1 MLVVC
6 VVLLSSGLLWGE
18 VRMSAGNKFRRVAA
32 NFGDKSLAQGGC
44 VKGKR
49 EPYPLLI
56 QKQKNREESLI
67 FSHVEAIA
75 PASSAN
81 LGAGFDVFGVA
92 LDELFD
98 KVSVDV
104 IKGGSGIKI
113 SVEGRGS
120 ELIPTEPN
128 RNTAGIVAKALLK
141 FANENCGL
149 AINIEKGIRAGSGLG
164 SSAASAAATAI
175 AINEAL
181 QLNLP
186 NIELIKF
193 AALGEVA
200 AAGVPHADNVSP
212 SILGFFTL
220 IASHNPFDV
229 IQLPMPKNAKF
240 VIVTPNIVV
249 ETSLARSVLPKK
261 VNFSDAISN
270 IAQASAFVTGIMTN
284 NIALMGKS
292 MNDSLAEPYRAKL
305 IPGLMEVKKN
315 AMEAGAE
322 GIAISG
328 SGPSILALVDS
339 SKKVE
344 GKVMKAMKESFEKY
358 GIESEAIITK
368 PGHGGKV
375 VRREEA

>member
-1 MLVVC
+1 MK
-6 VVLLSSGLLWGE
+6 
-18 VRMSAGNKFRRVAA
+18 AGNKFRRAAA
-32 NFGDKSLAQGGC
+32 NFGDKSLVQGSC
-44 VKGKR
+44 FNDKR
-49 EPYPLLI
+49 ELYPLLV
-56 QKQKNREESLI
+56 QKQKSCEKTLVFN
-67 FSHVEAIA
+67 HVEAIA

-92 LDELFD
+92 LDALFD

-113 SVEGRGS
+113 SVEGKGS

-141 FANENCGL
+141 FSNKSCGL

-164 SSAASAAATAI
+164 SSAASAAAAAI

-186 NIELIKF
+186 KSELIKF

-220 IASHNPFDV
+220 IASNNPFDV
-229 IQLPMPKNAKF
+229 VQLPMPKNVKF
-240 VIVTPNIVV
+240 VIVTPDIVL

-270 IAQASAFVTGIMTN
+270 IAHASAFVTGIMTN

-315 AMEAGAE
+315 ALEAGAE

-344 GKVMKAMKESFEKY
+344 DKVMKAMKEVFEKH
-358 GIESEAIITK
+358 GIGSEAVIAK

>member
-1 MLVVC
+1 M
-6 VVLLSSGLLWGE
+6 G
-18 VRMSAGNKFRRVAA
+18 AGSKFRRVAA
-32 NFGDKSLAQGGC
+32 NFGDKSLAKGCC
-44 VKGKR
+44 VKDEQKSYSLLVQKR
-49 EPYPLLI
+49 
-56 QKQKNREESLI
+56 KNGEESLV

-92 LDELFD
+92 LDALFD

-104 IKGGSGIKI
+104 IKGGSGVKI
-113 SVEGRGS
+113 SVEGKGS

-128 RNTAGIVAKALLK
+128 KNTAGIVAEALLK
-141 FANENCGL
+141 YSNKNCGL

-164 SSAASAAATAI
+164 SSAASAAAAAL

-181 QLNLP
+181 QLNLSSR
-186 NIELIKF
+186 ELIKF

-212 SILGFFTL
+212 SVLGFFTL
-220 IASHNPFDV
+220 IASHDPFDV
-229 IQLPMPKNAKF
+229 VQLPMPSNVKF

-261 VNFSDAISN
+261 VSLSDAVSN
-270 IAQASAFVTGIMTN
+270 IAHASAFVTGIMTN

-292 MNDSLAEPYRAKL
+292 MNDSLAEPYRANL

-315 AMEAGAE
+315 ALEAGAE

-344 GKVMKAMKESFEKY
+344 GEVMKAMKESFEKY
-358 GIESEAIITK
+358 GIESEAIIAK
-368 PGHGGKV
+368 PGPGGKV
-375 VRREEA
+375 VRRE

>member
-1 MLVVC
+1 MN
-6 VVLLSSGLLWGE
+6 
-18 VRMSAGNKFRRVAA
+18 AGNKFRRVAA
-32 NFGDKSLAQGGC
+32 NFGDKSLAQNSYA
-44 VKGKR
+44 KEKR
-49 EPYPLLI
+49 KSYSLLV
-56 QKQKNREESLI
+56 QKQKNCEKSPV

-92 LDELFD
+92 LDALFD

-104 IKGGSGIKI
+104 VKGDSNIKI
-113 SVEGRGS
+113 SVEGKGS

-128 RNTAGIVAKALLK
+128 KNTAGIVAKALLK
-141 FANENCGL
+141 SSNKNCGL

-164 SSAASAAATAI
+164 SSAASAAAAAI

-186 NIELIKF
+186 SRELIKF

-220 IASHNPFDV
+220 IASNNPFDV
-229 IQLPMPKNAKF
+229 VQLPMPNNVKF
-240 VIVTPNIVV
+240 VIVTPEIIL

-261 VNFSDAISN
+261 VSLSDAINN
-270 IAQASAFVTGIMTN
+270 IAHASAFVTGIMTN

-292 MNDSLAEPYRAKL
+292 MNDSIAEPYRANL
-305 IPGLMEVKKN
+305 IPGLAEVKKN

-328 SGPSILALVDS
+328 SGPSILALIDS

-344 GKVMKAMKESFEKY
+344 DKVMKAMKEGFEKY
-358 GIESEAIITK
+358 GIESEAIVAK
-368 PGHGGKV
+368 PGHGAKV

>member
-1 MLVVC
+1 M
-6 VVLLSSGLLWGE
+6 G
-18 VRMSAGNKFRRVAA
+18 AGNKFRRVAA
-32 NFGDKSLAQGGC
+32 NFGDNSPVNSNCAKDGL
-44 VKGKR
+44 KL
-49 EPYPLLI
+49 YPLLI
-56 QKQKNREESLI
+56 QKQKNFEKKSVL
-67 FSHVEAIA
+67 SHVEAIA

-92 LDELFD
+92 LDGLFD

-104 IKGGSGIKI
+104 IKGGKDIKI
-113 SVEGRGS
+113 SVEGKSS

-128 RNTAGIVAKALLK
+128 KNTAGIVAKALLK
-141 FANENCGL
+141 HSNKNCGL

-164 SSAASAAATAI
+164 SSAASAAAAAI

-186 NIELIKF
+186 SRELIKF

-212 SILGFFTL
+212 AILGFFTL

-229 IQLPMPKNAKF
+229 VQLPMPKNVKF
-240 VIVTPNIVV
+240 VIVTPEIIL

-261 VNFSDAISN
+261 VNLSDAVSN
-270 IAQASAFVTGIMTN
+270 IAHASAFVTGIMTN

-292 MNDSLAEPYRAKL
+292 MNDSLAEPYRANL
-305 IPGLMEVKKN
+305 IPGLAEVKKN

-344 GKVMKAMKESFEKY
+344 DKVMKAMKEGFEKY
-358 GIESEAIITK
+358 GVKSEAIIAK
-368 PGHGGKV
+368 PGCGGKV
-375 VRREEA
+375 VRREEM